1 MKFINV
7 FMLYR
12 LSQPGHLN
20 KFKYLNFDLN
30 KCTLLKNAFSCTIL
44 QSRPLP
50 VKLLDW
56 VTLFPSD
63 SDWFAGFDEVESSFS
78 LSACQGANSSPGMQ
92 YAPT

>member
-50 VKLLDW
+50 VKSGLSH
-56 VTLFPSD
+56 FI
-63 SDWFAGFDEVESSFS
+63 SDWFAGFV
-78 LSACQGANSSPGMQ
+78 
-92 YAPT
+92 

>member
-50 VKLLDW
+50 VKLL
-56 VTLFPSD
+56 V
-63 SDWFAGFDEVESSFS
+63 
-78 LSACQGANSSPGMQ
+78 
-92 YAPT
+92 